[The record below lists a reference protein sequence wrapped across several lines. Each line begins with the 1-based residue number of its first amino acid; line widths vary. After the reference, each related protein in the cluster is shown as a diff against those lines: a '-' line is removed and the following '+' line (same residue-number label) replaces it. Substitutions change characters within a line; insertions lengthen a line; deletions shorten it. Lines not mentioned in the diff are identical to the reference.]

1 MGLTAA
7 QEEDLKRIT
16 EGFIA
21 LTDHQQ
27 EGARH
32 LPEHLW
38 AYDQEDFIR
47 AALGCFVELG
57 ELVNESQWKPWRSYG
72 EPTEDER
79 NKVIK
84 EFGDVL
90 HMLAWMLNNLR
101 ERFEIGPVD
110 IAAGFMAA
118 HLENIARFRGQVP
131 GREPPPNI
139 GVPRRPDTNLP
150 DPKFHVTAGP
160 RDAILTKVAS
170 TMEERREDMTPE
182 ELEALDRFNDYISG
196 RDPAAVK
203 EWLERPVNR
212 EIFPAL

>member
-1 MGLTAA
+1 MGLTPA

-27 EGARH
+27 EGARN
-32 LPEHLW
+32 LPQHLW

-47 AALGCFVELG
+47 ASLGMFVELG
-57 ELVNESQWKPWRSYG
+57 ELVNESQWKPWRSYSP
-72 EPTEDER
+72 PTEDER

-90 HMLAWMLNNLR
+90 HMLSWMLNNLR

-118 HLENIARFRGQVP
+118 HLENIERFRGNVP
-131 GREPPPNI
+131 GREPPREPVNPGFQALVDAAI
-139 GVPRRPDTNLP
+139 P
-150 DPKFHVTAGP
+150 GP
-160 RDAILTKVAS
+160 REAVLAKVAEIM
-170 TMEERREDMTPE
+170 TGREGDMDPE
-182 ELEALDRFNDYISG
+182 ELEALDRLRDYISG
-196 RDPAAVK
+196 ENPEAVK
-203 EWLERPVNR
+203 RWVNR
-212 EIFPAL
+212 PRTGGLIPAL